1 MITQYV
7 VVERGVAAPY
17 ESFGTQPSHFA
28 SNGYVHAADSGM
40 FTAGDVCVF
49 VTSYRSQT
57 RHADVGLSGASNRR
71 TRCRRASRACWLSVQ
86 SPSWQVARKS
96 RKNMLCRPSPSR
108 WSRLTQ
114 ANTSNTGSGPEMRH
128 ISAAPVPSTQTTSRK
143 AYSTLFHA
151 TRPFGAAD
159 SARSTPC

>member
-1 MITQYV
+1 MVTQYV
-7 VVERGVAAPY
+7 VVQRGFAAPY

-71 TRCRRASRACWLSVQ
+71 IRCRRASRACWLSLQ
-86 SPSWQVARKS
+86 LLSLQVARKN
-96 RKNMLCRPSPSR
+96 RKNSLWRPSPSR
-108 WSRLTQ
+108 WSRPTQ
-114 ANTSNTGSGPEMRH
+114 ANTSNTGSGPALRH
-128 ISAAPVPSTQTTSRK
+128 ISAAPVPSIRPTSRNLTC
-143 AYSTLFHA
+143 TLFHA
-151 TRPFGAAD
+151 PRPFMAFD
-159 SARSTPC
+159 SARSISC